1 MCVIEWLNMNETV
14 VTNKIRDHVQK
25 TRGTILHKY
34 HGDMYG
40 ETGVADLFGT
50 MPDGR
55 AIYIEVKKPFTAS
68 ELRAFLKSDR
78 YTNQRAWLAREARLG
93 AIAMFANSVECV
105 DKSIEKF
112 YEQLKSSIKSG
123 VFEDCLY

>member
-1 MCVIEWLNMNETV
+1 MKETP
-14 VTNKIRDHVQK
+14 VTKKIKDHALKKYGIV
-25 TRGTILHKY
+25 LHKY
-34 HGDMYG
+34 HGDIYG

-78 YTNQRAWLAREARLG
+78 YHNQRAWLEREAKLG
-93 AIAMFANSVECV
+93 AITMFANSVEVV

-112 YEQLKSSIKSG
+112 YEQLKSSMKPG
-123 VFEDCLY
+123 VFEECLY